1 MGDPPPHEYQ
11 QPQSQSQSQGS
22 SGNALPVLAHVLGL
36 ITGFLGPLIIF
47 LTARDD
53 PAARRHASAAL
64 NWQLSLLVYS
74 IGAMAVLGVGSVV
87 VSPLFFLLFVAL
99 PVLMVAD
106 LVMCLVGAVKSG
118 NGEDFSYFA
127 AIPFTRAA

>member
-1 MGDPPPHEYQ
+1 MGEPPPHEYQ
-11 QPQSQSQSQGS
+11 QPPPQPQAS
-22 SGNALPVLAHVLGL
+22 SGTALPVLAHVLGL
-36 ITGFLGPLIIF
+36 VTGFLGPLIIY
-47 LTARDD
+47 LAASDD

-64 NWQLSLLVYS
+64 NWQLSLLIYG
-74 IGAMAVLGVGSVV
+74 IGATVVLAVASVV
-87 VSPLFFLLFVAL
+87 VSPLFFLLFVVI

-106 LVMCLVGAVKSG
+106 LVMCLVGAIKSG